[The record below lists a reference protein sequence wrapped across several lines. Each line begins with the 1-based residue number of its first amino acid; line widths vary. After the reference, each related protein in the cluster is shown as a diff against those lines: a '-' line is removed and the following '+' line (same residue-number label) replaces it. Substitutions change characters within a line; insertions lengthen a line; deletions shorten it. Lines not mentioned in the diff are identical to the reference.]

1 LIRSILFYLN
11 RSKETAAQAAA
22 DCARLCR
29 ERGIE
34 VCLFDGDDAWLNER
48 APGAAQGCRIVG
60 KPMPGEI
67 DMIFVFGGDGT
78 VLRALDSYVSCDIPM
93 LGVNL
98 GRMGFLLETEPQDI
112 AGALDRLKSGRYRVE
127 RRMMLRIEGACGG
140 KRILAYATNEV
151 SISRGLSQ
159 RMIALDAY
167 VGDMLVDHY
176 IADGLVLSSPTGSTA
191 YSLSAGGPIIAPD
204 VHCFLLNPICPHTL
218 TARPIV
224 LSSRERVRLRINMKE
239 MREGIQLSV
248 DGQALCSMRNMEE
261 ITVIR
266 SPHDAL
272 LIRFEEERNYYSLL
286 KDKLSQWSL

>member
-1 LIRSILFYLN
+1 MIRRILFYLN

-22 DCARLCR
+22 GCMALCR
-29 ERGIE
+29 ERAME
-34 VCLFDGDDAWLNER
+34 VSLFAEDAAWLE
-48 APGAAQGCRIVG
+48 AHLPGSTQGCRIAEAPV
-60 KPMPGEI
+60 PGET
-67 DMIFVFGGDGT
+67 DAVFVFGGDGT
-78 VLRALDSYVSCDIPM
+78 VLRALDSYVGCDIPM

-98 GRMGFLLETEPQDI
+98 GRMGFLLETEPQDL
-112 AGALDRLKSGRYRVE
+112 AAALDRLKAGRYRIE
-127 RRMMLRIEGACGG
+127 RRMMLQIEGDCGG
-140 KRILAYATNEV
+140 RHVHAYATNEV

-191 YSLSAGGPIIAPD
+191 YSLSAGGPIVAPD
-204 VHCFLLNPICPHTL
+204 VHCFVLNPICPHTL
-218 TARPIV
+218 TSRPIV
-224 LSSRERVRLRINMKE
+224 LSGKERVRLKIHMKE

-248 DGQALCSMRNMEE
+248 DGQAICGMRNMEE

-272 LIRFEEERNYYSLL
+272 LIRFGEERNYFSLL

>member
-1 LIRSILFYLN
+1 LIRRALFYLN
-11 RSKETAAQAAA
+11 KSKISAAGIVRDAAK
-22 DCARLCR
+22 LCR
-29 ERGIE
+29 AYGIE
-34 VCLFDGDDAWLNER
+34 SCFFLEDKSWLREQLPEQFCDAAFVDR
-48 APGAAQGCRIVG
+48 PV
-60 KPMPGEI
+60 PGEI
-67 DMIFVFGGDGT
+67 DLILVFGGDGT
-78 VLRALDSYVSCDIPM
+78 MLRALDSYVSCNIPM

-98 GRMGFLLETEPQDI
+98 GRMGFLLETQPEELPQALERI
-112 AGALDRLKSGRYRVE
+112 KAGKYEIE
-127 RRMMLRIEGACGG
+127 RRMMLRVEGHCAG
-140 KRILAYATNEV
+140 KTICAHATNEV

-204 VHCFLLNPICPHTL
+204 VQCFLLNPICPHTL
-218 TARPIV
+218 TSRPIV
-224 LSSRERVRLRINMKE
+224 LSAKEHVRLKIHMKE

-248 DGQALCSMRNMEE
+248 DGQAVCEMRNQEE
-261 ITVIR
+261 ISIIR

-272 LIRFEEERNYYSLL
+272 LIRFSRERNYFSLL

>member
-1 LIRSILFYLN
+1 LIRRILFYLN
-11 RSKETAAQAAA
+11 KSKEMAAQAAA
-22 DCARLCR
+22 DCVLLCQ

-34 VCLFDGDDAWLNER
+34 VFLFEEDAAWLDTHVPGTAQDCRTIER
-48 APGAAQGCRIVG
+48 PI
-60 KPMPGEI
+60 PDEI

-98 GRMGFLLETEPQDI
+98 GRMGFLLETEPENI
-112 AGALDRLKSGRYRVE
+112 AEALDRLKAGKYRIE
-127 RRMMLRIEGACGG
+127 RRMMLRIEGECGG
-140 KRILAYATNEV
+140 KKILAYATNEV

-204 VHCFLLNPICPHTL
+204 VQCFLLNPICPHTL

-224 LSSRERVRLRINMKE
+224 LSSKERVRLKINMKE

-248 DGQALCSMRNMEE
+248 DGQAISTMRNMEE

-272 LIRFEEERNYYSLL
+272 LIRFEEKRNYFSLL

>member
-1 LIRSILFYLN
+1 MIRRALFYLN
-11 RSKETAAQAAA
+11 KGKLAAA
-22 DCARLCR
+22 EIIRDAERLCR
-29 ERGIE
+29 NYEIEPCFFAEDESWLREQLPQLCADTLFVERP
-34 VCLFDGDDAWLNER
+34 V
-48 APGAAQGCRIVG
+48 
-60 KPMPGEI
+60 PGEI
-67 DMIFVFGGDGT
+67 DLILVFGGDGT
-78 VLRALDSYVSCDIPM
+78 VLRALDSFVSCNIPM

-98 GRMGFLLETEPQDI
+98 GRMGFLLETQPQELS
-112 AGALDRLKSGRYRVE
+112 AALDMLKAGKYEIE
-127 RRMMLRIEGACGG
+127 RRMMLRVEGTCAGRTIC
-140 KRILAYATNEV
+140 AHATNEV

-204 VHCFLLNPICPHTL
+204 VQCFLLNPICPHTL
-218 TARPIV
+218 TSRPIV
-224 LSSRERVRLRINMKE
+224 LSAKERVRLKIHMKE

-248 DGQALCSMRNMEE
+248 DGQAVCEMRNLEE
-261 ITVIR
+261 ISVIR

-272 LIRFEEERNYYSLL
+272 LIRFSRERNYFSLL